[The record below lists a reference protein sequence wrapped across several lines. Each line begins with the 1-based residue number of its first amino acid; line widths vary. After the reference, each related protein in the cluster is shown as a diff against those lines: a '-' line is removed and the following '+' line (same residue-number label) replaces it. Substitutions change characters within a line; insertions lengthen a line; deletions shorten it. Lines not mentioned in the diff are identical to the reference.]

1 MPSNEQI
8 KHYQIVD
15 NGDNEPAEIL
25 IFDVIGDSWW
35 EETVTA
41 KSFVKDLQA
50 LGPTRP
56 LNVRIN
62 SPGGSVFDGTA
73 IYNALKKHKGNVE
86 VNIEGIAL
94 SMASVIAMVGD
105 TVNMADNALM
115 MVHNPQSVAWGESK
129 DLRAQA
135 DLMDKAKGNLVK
147 AYTAKSGLADD
158 VVSALMDATTWMTAD
173 EALAHGLID
182 NVTGAAES
190 VVAFDSSVLK
200 ASGVRVPKH
209 LQAKL
214 AAFSNPIPKE
224 SKPMADAKPE
234 RIAATVQQLKALDGA
249 DDAFVV
255 EQLSAGAT
263 EQEAIVALNKRL
275 KIKLEAQQ
283 NRSAE
288 LETEVKKL
296 TDAAAATPVPVKPVS
311 ESGVKPVA
319 SAKLG
324 DGEGGGASSTPW
336 GSDPH
341 AFYKAEV
348 SKAMAN
354 GMDAT
359 RASRL
364 VNKNNPGLVDAMAP
378 AAA

>member
-1 MPSNEQI
+1 MPSSES

-25 IFDVIGDSWW
+25 IFDVIGTSWF

-50 LGPTRP
+50 LGPKRP

-73 IYNALKKHKGNVE
+73 IFNALKKHKGNVE

-94 SMASVIAMVGD
+94 SMASVIAMAGD
-105 TVNMADNALM
+105 TINMADNALM
-115 MVHNPQSVAWGESK
+115 MVHNPQSMAWGEAK

-147 AYTAKSGLADD
+147 AYTAKSGLGDE

-182 NVTGAAES
+182 NITGAADD
-190 VVAFDSSVLK
+190 VVAFDPSVLQ
-200 ASGVRVPKH
+200 ASGVKVPKH
-209 LQAKL
+209 LQAKI
-214 AAFSNPIPKE
+214 AAFFNPSTKE
-224 SKPMADAKPE
+224 HKPMADAKPE

-263 EQEAIVALNKRL
+263 EQEAILALNKQL
-275 KIKLEAQQ
+275 KAKLEAQQ
-283 NRSAE
+283 SRSTE
-288 LETEVKKL
+288 LEAKVTELSAVQAPAPK
-296 TDAAAATPVPVKPVS
+296 S
-311 ESGVKPVA
+311 ETGVKPVNSGTVA
-319 SAKLG
+319 GSETN
-324 DGEGGGASSTPW
+324 DGGKSDKW

-341 AFYKAEV
+341 GYFRAEMN
-348 SKAMAN
+348 KLMAN
-354 GMDAT
+354 G
-359 RASRL
+359 ASAVVAGQR
-364 VNKNNPGLVDAMAP
+364 VNAANPGLMQAMK
-378 AAA
+378 AA